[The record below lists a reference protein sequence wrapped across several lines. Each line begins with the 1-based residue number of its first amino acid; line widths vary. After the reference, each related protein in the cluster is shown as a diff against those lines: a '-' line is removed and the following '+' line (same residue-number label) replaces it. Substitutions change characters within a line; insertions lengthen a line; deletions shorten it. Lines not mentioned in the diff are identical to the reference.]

1 MSIMKCSKLMI
12 AALGISLLTANSY
25 ASETGYEVEL
35 IIYEDTTKRYIDS
48 EEWSYNDV
56 LNQSSTAAID
66 ADMAEPDSQF
76 SELDWDGAAL
86 SDALRKIQDSPGFN
100 VLLTKRWRQTGL
112 DRDKAY
118 YVEIQTQPAEV
129 TAPTEIKPA
138 NETGTILPNGETDS
152 AEAMPL
158 TAASINGHVRLI
170 MSRYLHFEVNLKY
183 SKALQPSD
191 LDEINNSVYPVVAE
205 RRMRSREMHYIDHP
219 LVGIIVHTTPYKIQ
233 TDYED
238 VQVQNH

>member
-1 MSIMKCSKLMI
+1 MKSIKLMI
-12 AALGISLLTANSY
+12 AVLVISLLAANSY

-48 EEWSYNDV
+48 EEWSYNDM
-56 LNQSSTAAID
+56 LNQSNTAAID
-66 ADMAEPDSQF
+66 ADALEPDPQF

-118 YVEIQTQPAEV
+118 YVEIQTQPAEAAV
-129 TAPTEIKPA
+129 HTDNQPG
-138 NETGTILPNGETDS
+138 NETGTTLLNGETGS
-152 AEAMPL
+152 TEAMPL

-170 MSRYLHFEVNLKY
+170 MSRYLHFEVNLNY
-183 SKALQPSD
+183 SKAQQPSD
-191 LDEINNSVYPVVAE
+191 LDEINDILYPVVAE

-219 LVGIIVHTTPYKIQ
+219 LVGIIVHTTPYTIDEEPKKH
-233 TDYED
+233 
-238 VQVQNH
+238 N